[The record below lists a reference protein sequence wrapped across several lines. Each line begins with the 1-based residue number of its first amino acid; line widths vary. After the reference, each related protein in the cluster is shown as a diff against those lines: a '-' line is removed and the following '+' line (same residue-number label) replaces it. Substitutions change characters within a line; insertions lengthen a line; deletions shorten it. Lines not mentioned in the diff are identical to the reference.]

1 MARYNSNNSSGCLG
15 IIGIILLIGLAI
27 FIYSYCWILAIP
39 ALIYFIKSKKFENYR
54 KRNVIICSFVLVTS
68 LLTFGWL
75 NLPKELES
83 ISVDWGSSEFDISE
97 TVEVEISPYPD
108 EADIETL
115 ELSQNSIAD
124 LDYSE
129 GKAIITFKKAG
140 EATLFF
146 TANGKIQSN
155 TTTITVTDSTIES
168 SSSKQA
174 KEQSDT
180 QETTAETQEITNA
193 TTSSA
198 EDPIVYITNTGSKYH
213 SAGCR
218 TLKSQIEK
226 HLSEV
231 QGVYEP
237 CGICHPPQ

>member
-1 MARYNSNNSSGCLG
+1 MAHYTSNNSSGCLS
-15 IIGIILLIGLAI
+15 IIGIILFIGLAI
-27 FIYSYCWILAIP
+27 LIYSYCWILAIP
-39 ALIYFIKSKKFENYR
+39 ALIYFIKSKKFEDYR

-83 ISVDWGSSEFDISE
+83 ISVDWGTSEFDISE
-97 TVEVEISPYPD
+97 TVEVKITPYPD

-146 TANGKIQSN
+146 TANGKIQSD
-155 TTTITVTDSTIES
+155 TTTITVTDSTLENPPSEQADKQIETQES
-168 SSSKQA
+168 TA
-174 KEQSDT
+174 KP
-180 QETTAETQEITNA
+180 QETTSK
-193 TTSSA
+193 TTDSV